1 MQQPQSWAFLFK
13 KNPYYVCQLIT
24 FTSWF
29 VYAMVS
35 LVVNSYKL
43 SKSMC
48 VDSGL
53 YANVILQLIV
63 TCVWFIKTTLSTI
76 FNIYHA
82 PVNCMIHSS
91 GCIVFI
97 WTSSEL
103 FYSCATQHLTSLD
116 IYHASFAWFILVV
129 CIFVKLLAFL
139 HGRNM
144 PCLNAKKIKSSI

>member
-48 VDSGL
+48 VDSV
-53 YANVILQLIV
+53 YKRDTTIV
-63 TCVWFIKTTLSTI
+63 TCVWFIKYAH
-76 FNIYHA
+76 NI
-82 PVNCMIHSS
+82 
-91 GCIVFI
+91 
-97 WTSSEL
+97 
-103 FYSCATQHLTSLD
+103 
-116 IYHASFAWFILVV
+116 
-129 CIFVKLLAFL
+129 
-139 HGRNM
+139 
-144 PCLNAKKIKSSI
+144 